1 MLVDIFMQIEGFFM
15 RLHSY
20 TEVRPTAGMTEVIVK
35 IMIEILSILA
45 IATKQIKQGRSSK
58 LTDVHKFVSRVT
70 FLETFLKK
78 LLGKNNIE
86 NALTKLDILMMEE
99 AQMAIAETL
108 KVANRVDNK
117 VDKVDD
123 TVHRVD
129 GTVNRMDNKVT
140 VLIDGG

>member
-1 MLVDIFMQIEGFFM
+1 M
-15 RLHSY
+15 RLQSY

-58 LTDVHKFVSRVT
+58 STDVHKFVSRVT

-78 LLGKNNIE
+78 LLGKNDIE
-86 NALTKLDILMMEE
+86 DALTKLDILTMEE
-99 AQMAIAETL
+99 ARMAIAETL

-129 GTVNRMDNKVT
+129 GTVNRMDDKVT
-140 VLIDGG
+140 VLVDGG